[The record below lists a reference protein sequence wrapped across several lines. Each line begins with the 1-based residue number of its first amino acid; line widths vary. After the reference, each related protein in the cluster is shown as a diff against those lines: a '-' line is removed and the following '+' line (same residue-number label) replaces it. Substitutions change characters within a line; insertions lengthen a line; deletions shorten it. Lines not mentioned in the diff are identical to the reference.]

1 MVLNKNG
8 GKNSKGFAR
17 KSMADSNRRIRY
29 SEQPEEIYAIA
40 TKMLGN
46 GMFEANCADDVIR
59 ICKIRGKFSGKRKSM
74 HFVKPGTWV
83 LVGMY
88 EWSDKNQKCD
98 LLEVYAD
105 RDKDSLLQTSA
116 NLVVLQRQEGKLN
129 NIEECDINDVAFEY
143 DTTEIDLNDI

>member
-17 KSMADSNRRIRY
+17 KSMSDSNRRIRY

-59 ICKIRGKFSGKRKSM
+59 ICKIRGKFSGKRKST

-129 NIEECDINDVAFEY
+129 NLEESDINDIAFEY
-143 DTTEIDLNDI
+143 DTTEIDINDI